1 MMKKLIIA
9 VLLSAVGLVALA
21 QTRAFNQKLFNA
33 KLAEMVQ
40 QLHITEAQQ
49 PQFAKIYEDYSREMI
64 RVWNENQP
72 ASSAE
77 LEQMRAEM
85 ARQEQIQ
92 SIRLRYLDRLSTV
105 LADDQLTR
113 FFAVEKAIQKRIKAI
128 VQKKRA

>member
-9 VLLSAVGLVALA
+9 VILSAVGLVALA

>member
-9 VLLSAVGLVALA
+9 VILSAVGLVALA

-72 ASSAE
+72 TSSAE